1 MPFRV
6 HRKNGIILSEMEGTI
21 ALPDVVELSKAVALL
36 ETPPVPDRITDLTG
50 VTQIDLTFQDI
61 WNLAQN
67 RQALRFANS
76 FKSAL
81 VASEPVQIG
90 FCRMFLTVGDHPQV
104 EFEMFATREE
114 ALAWIGLPC
123 GEPSAAGPDRPQ

>member
-6 HRKNGIILSEMEGTI
+6 HRKNGIILSEMWGTI
-21 ALPDVVELSKAVALL
+21 TRQDVVELAEAVALL

-50 VTQIDLTFQDI
+50 VTQIDLAFPDI

-67 RQALRFANS
+67 RRSLRFANS

-81 VASEPVQIG
+81 VASGPVQIG
-90 FCRMFLTVGDHPQV
+90 FCRMFLTVGEHPQI
-104 EFEMFATREE
+104 EFEMFATKIG
-114 ALAWIGLPC
+114 AFAWLQQPF
-123 GEPSAAGPDRPQ
+123 PDPAVADPAGPQ